1 MKILVVEDTMTMRHI
16 MLHMLRTLG
25 YQDLEEAV
33 DGAHALDAVR
43 KHKIDLVITDMNMPR
58 KDGFALLQEIKAD
71 PELAHIPVMMV
82 TCDPDLDKIQLA
94 VAAKVAGFI
103 VKPFNLQTLEKQIK
117 LVFRRIESE
126 VGN

>member
-25 YQDLEEAV
+25 YEDLEEAV
-33 DGAHALDAVR
+33 DGAHALDVMGR
-43 KHKIDLVITDMNMPR
+43 HKIDLVITDMNMPK
-58 KDGFALLQEIKAD
+58 KDGFALLQEVKAN
-71 PELAHIPVMMV
+71 PRLAHIPIMMV

-103 VKPFNLQTLEKQIK
+103 VKPFNLQTLEKQLK
-117 LVFRRIESE
+117 LVLNKLESK
-126 VGN
+126 VAS

>member
-25 YQDLEEAV
+25 YEDLEEAV
-33 DGAHALDAVR
+33 DGAHALDVMSR
-43 KHKIDLVITDMNMPR
+43 HKIDLVITDMNMPK
-58 KDGFALLQEIKAD
+58 KDGFALLQEVKAN
-71 PELAHIPVMMV
+71 PKLALSQTGTIPIMMV

-103 VKPFNLQTLEKQIK
+103 VNPFNLGTL
-117 LVFRRIESE
+117 
-126 VGN
+126 